1 MYKIS
6 RHLLTFLYLAI
17 GTMSIFSCS
26 KNEEPLSE
34 KKNPSANVTVN
45 EKSKLATISVTNLP
59 ARSEVQLVYANE
71 RGQIL
76 AKGLTDNQGEWK
88 FDTKLLVGFEQHL
101 KVVIQENQHAKQIKT
116 LDIPAA
122 KQQLSQEQ
130 IETLLMK
137 HTWNSVASSSRM
149 LIKHQGSLPLDRFI
163 GIAQK
168 QFQFGPNGKFT
179 FSVTSPL
186 DFTDNKGTWSF
197 DNQEISIN
205 TRIPLGPLAIKH
217 VRINELTD
225 SKLSLLAEISDGLF
239 LIDFVPLN

>member
-1 MYKIS
+1 
-6 RHLLTFLYLAI
+6 
-17 GTMSIFSCS
+17 
-26 KNEEPLSE
+26 
-34 KKNPSANVTVN
+34 
-45 EKSKLATISVTNLP
+45 
-59 ARSEVQLVYANE
+59 
-71 RGQIL
+71 
-76 AKGLTDNQGEWK
+76 
-88 FDTKLLVGFEQHL
+88 
-101 KVVIQENQHAKQIKT
+101 
-116 LDIPAA
+116 
-122 KQQLSQEQ
+122 
-130 IETLLMK
+130 MK

-168 QFQFGPNGKFT
+168 QFQFGQNGKFT

-186 DFTDNKGTWSF
+186 NFTNDKGTWSF

-225 SKLSLLAEISDGLF
+225 SKLSLLAEISEGLF